1 MILPCVFVLYRTRI
15 LCYICP
21 VLSIFRIQ
29 EEFCASEFAKR
40 LGGLVNYKKILVLML
55 TFLFLFNGVL
65 FRYCGVIAEPHVS
78 EITVEGNAANDVSED
93 EIPIEGDGKNRLPF
107 EGLVSDPDWQDEEE
121 ILEEQEMTEEE
132 KQFIDEVD
140 GIVKKHINNFTKNGG
155 RGTIGI
161 YIKELKTGYEYDYNG
176 SKLSD
181 EYEGEGFFQ
190 TASTCK
196 MAAAA
201 VVYYLNNIG
210 ELDIDREYTDEI
222 TGTKYNMKKLTY
234 KMITHSVNGYFN
246 ILLRHFGNVKLN
258 EVFQELGLKN
268 TYVYSEIGPAPAM
281 SYNNNIKRY
290 GISRGPRTT
299 PKDMGHILDLLYEG
313 KTFGEAN
320 SKYFDE
326 SLRNNI
332 YSNRLPQGIGYR
344 SPVAHKT
351 GTNSHGVYNDAGI
364 IYLKDNPYIMVVMS
378 LGSQS
383 SVQSTYRAMAKEI
396 YEYMIKRIKVE

>member
-1 MILPCVFVLYRTRI
+1 MMNWKRSWI
-15 LCYICP
+15 
-21 VLSIFRIQ
+21 IFI
-29 EEFCASEFAKR
+29 A
-40 LGGLVNYKKILVLML
+40 
-55 TFLFLFNGVL
+55 FLLLFNWAFIPCFYVD
-65 FRYCGVIAEPHVS
+65 AEPDAA
-78 EITVEGNAANDVSED
+78 ITSQQNKSID
-93 EIPIEGDGKNRLPF
+93 EVDEKNKIPF
-107 EGLVSDPDWQDEEE
+107 EGLVSDPDWQEDHEEE
-121 ILEEQEMTEEE
+121 KEMTEEE
-132 KQFIDEVD
+132 KQFYVDIDN
-140 GIVKKHINNFTKNGG
+140 IVKKHLGNFVKNGG
-155 RGTIGI
+155 KGIIGI

-176 SKLSD
+176 SKLSN

-201 VVYYLNNIG
+201 AVYYLNNIG
-210 ELDIDREYTDEI
+210 ELDIDREYTDEV

-234 KMITHSVNGYFN
+234 KMITHSVNEYFN
-246 ILLRHFGNVKLN
+246 TLLRHFGNVKLN

-268 TYVYSEIGPAPAM
+268 TYVYSEIGPAAAM
-281 SYNNNIKRY
+281 SYKSNIERY

-299 PKDMGHILDLLYEG
+299 PKDLGRILDLLYEG
-313 KTFGEAN
+313 KAFGEAN

-351 GTNSHGVYNDAGI
+351 GTNSYGVYNDAGI
-364 IYLKDNPYIMVVMS
+364 IYLEGNPYIMVVMS

-383 SVQSTYRAMAKEI
+383 SVQVTYRAMAKEI
-396 YEYMIKRIKVE
+396 YEYMIKRIKTE

>member
-1 MILPCVFVLYRTRI
+1 MHF
-15 LCYICP
+15 
-21 VLSIFRIQ
+21 
-29 EEFCASEFAKR
+29 
-40 LGGLVNYKKILVLML
+40 KKVLVLLL
-55 TFLFLFNGVL
+55 TFLLLFNCACIPYL
-65 FRYCGVIAEPHVS
+65 SVIAEPDISGSAAEENTQDEENAEIEENVS
-78 EITVEGNAANDVSED
+78 TEQEEKHT
-93 EIPIEGDGKNRLPF
+93 EGDGKNRLPF
-107 EGLVSDPDWQDEEE
+107 EGLVSDPDWKEEE
-121 ILEEQEMTEEE
+121 VLEEQEMTEEE
-132 KQFIDEVD
+132 KRFFDEVD
-140 GIVKKHINNFTKNGG
+140 SIVKKHLNNFTRNGG
-155 RGTIGI
+155 KGTIGI

-210 ELDIDREYTDEI
+210 ELDIDREYTDEV

-234 KMITHSVNGYFN
+234 KMITHSVNEYFN
-246 ILLRHFGNVKLN
+246 TLLRHFGNVKLN
-258 EVFQELGLKN
+258 EVFRELGLKN
-268 TYVYSEIGPAPAM
+268 TYVYSEIGPAVAM
-281 SYNNNIKRY
+281 SYDNNIARY

-299 PKDMGHILDLLYEG
+299 PKDMGHILELLYEG
-313 KTFGEAN
+313 KTFGEDN

-364 IYLKDNPYIMVVMS
+364 IYLEGNPYIMVVMS

-383 SVQSTYRAMAKEI
+383 SVQATYRAMAKEI